1 MQKVKFNS
9 EWDFW
14 KEGQEAQ
21 KRRLDLPH
29 DAMLEEQRDP
39 ALPKGSAT
47 GFFPGGKYYYSK
59 TIPAG
64 AFRDG
69 QTVILEFE
77 GVYMNSTVLLDGER
91 IGGWVYGYTNYYVD
105 LTGKLDPEKEHILT
119 VIADNS
125 QTPNSRWYSGSG
137 IYRDVNLY
145 TAGKEYI
152 LPDGIRVKTLS
163 HAPARIEI
171 SIDSVS
177 DEDAEIE
184 IEVLD
189 AAGTVVAS
197 AKGTPAQLTIPNAQL
212 WNSEHPYL
220 YTVRASLTCNGQ
232 TLDRSEIKTGLRTI
246 EWSAEKGL
254 QINGET
260 VKLRGGCV
268 HHDHGPLGARS
279 FDKAELRRIRKL
291 KELGYNAIRYSH
303 NPTSRILLEICD
315 REGMYVLEE
324 TFDQWKLP
332 QSDYD
337 YAIHF
342 EKEWKKDVTAL
353 IRKDF
358 NHPSVIMYCLGN
370 EITDTG
376 LPHGA
381 FICKMLNDQFKTE
394 DPTRPTTI
402 AINPMLSVLAS
413 KMAEQKASG
422 SGSQSV
428 GSAEVN
434 DIVTLLPK
442 IMASITPQSLE
453 ALLHDLL
460 QNVDIVG
467 YNYGNHLYAG
477 THELEPNRVIL
488 STETFPNRI
497 AGGWKQVEENSWLIG
512 DFMWTAW
519 DYLGEAGVGEPTYGT
534 SKAPF
539 SKDYPCQNAYIGA
552 VDLTGE
558 PEPFAHYLSILWGH
572 RDAPYIAVR
581 PLNHTGEE
589 YTLGNWRMTDAI
601 HSWTW
606 PGYEGK
612 TAEVE
617 VYCNAAEV
625 ELTQDGVSLGRMA
638 PDACKAK
645 FAAVYRPGTL
655 EAVAYDSDGGIVA
668 RSSLSTAGENIRL
681 TIRPEETAIR
691 ADGEDLAYVAVE
703 ITDDAG
709 IRNMLSDRPIKITV
723 TGAATLIAV
732 GSANPRIVESYL
744 SDKFTTYQGRM
755 IAILRSNGQVGTIRI
770 RAEADDLKP
779 DYIEMN
785 AL

>member
-1 MQKVKFNS
+1 M
-9 EWDFW
+9 
-14 KEGQEAQ
+14 
-21 KRRLDLPH
+21 
-29 DAMLEEQRDP
+29 
-39 ALPKGSAT
+39 
-47 GFFPGGKYYYSK
+47 
-59 TIPAG
+59 
-64 AFRDG
+64 
-69 QTVILEFE
+69 ILEFE

-246 EWSAEKGL
+246 AWSAEKGL

-303 NPTSRILLEICD
+303 NPTSRTLLEICD

-413 KMAEQKASG
+413 KMAEPKASG
-422 SGSQSV
+422 RGSQSV

-558 PEPFAHYLSILWGH
+558 PEPFAHYLSALWGH
-572 RDAPYIAVR
+572 RDVPYIAVR
-581 PLNHTGEE
+581 PLNHSGEE

-606 PGYEGK
+606 PGHEGK

-625 ELTQDGVSLGRMA
+625 ELTQDGVSLGRKA

-645 FAAVYRPGTL
+645 FTAVYRPGTL
-655 EAVAYDSDGGIVA
+655 EAVAYDSDGRIVA

-709 IRNMLSDRPIKITV
+709 IRNMLSDRPVKITV